1 MDIIDNQSMKD
12 AAIESVEK
20 GHNEALRTI
29 PTSDT
34 DTNTYTRALS
44 DSCCY
49 YPNKRQ
55 PNRQLK
61 RQRSV
66 HFIDGADT
74 SGSTNTSPAS
84 SLGSLVTKVYTRPY
98 LTELQ
103 ARTLFYS
110 EKEISRFGKLARAND
125 LLPSC
130 HKMIVVD
137 DYDFRRKGLLV
148 LYLLIGIY
156 NLRSIFSLVGSYYTG

>member
-20 GHNEALRTI
+20 GHNEAFRTI

-34 DTNTYTRALS
+34 DNTTTTYTRALS

-49 YPNKRQ
+49 YQNNRQ

-74 SGSTNTSPAS
+74 ETSPPS

-110 EKEISRFGKLARAND
+110 GKEISRFGKLARAND
-125 LLPSC
+125 LLPLC

-137 DYDFRRKGLLV
+137 DYDFRRKGLLA

-156 NLRSIFSLVGSYYTG
+156 NLRSIFSLVGSYYNG

>member
-1 MDIIDNQSMKD
+1 VMDIISQQAKD
-12 AAIESVEK
+12 DAIESVEK
-20 GHNEALRTI
+20 GHNEALRAIST
-29 PTSDT
+29 TSDT
-34 DTNTYTRALS
+34 DNTNTYTRALS

-49 YPNKRQ
+49 YPNNRQ

-61 RQRSV
+61 RHRSV

-74 SGSTNTSPAS
+74 TSPPS
-84 SLGSLVTKVYTRPY
+84 PLLVTKVYTRPY

-103 ARTLFYS
+103 AKTLFYS

-125 LLPSC
+125 LLPLC
-130 HKMIVVD
+130 HKMIVED

-156 NLRSIFSLVGSYYTG
+156 NLRSIFSLVGSYYPG

>member
-1 MDIIDNQSMKD
+1 MDIISQQAKD
-12 AAIESVEK
+12 DAIESVEK

-29 PTSDT
+29 STTSDT
-34 DTNTYTRALS
+34 DNTTTAYTRALS

-49 YPNKRQ
+49 YPNNRQ
-55 PNRQLK
+55 SNRPQLK

-74 SGSTNTSPAS
+74 DTSPPS
-84 SLGSLVTKVYTRPY
+84 SGGSLVTKVYTRPY

-110 EKEISRFGKLARAND
+110 EKEISRFSKLARAND
-125 LLPSC
+125 LLPLC
-130 HKMIVVD
+130 HKMMVVD
-137 DYDFRRKGLLV
+137 DYDFRRKRLLV

-156 NLRSIFSLVGSYYTG
+156 NLRSILSLVGSYYNG

>member
-20 GHNEALRTI
+20 GHNKALRTI
-29 PTSDT
+29 STTSDNI
-34 DTNTYTRALS
+34 NTYTRALS

-49 YPNKRQ
+49 LPNRK

-74 SGSTNTSPAS
+74 DTSPPS

-110 EKEISRFGKLARAND
+110 GKEISRFGKLARAND
-125 LLPSC
+125 LLPLC

-137 DYDFRRKGLLV
+137 EYGFRRKGRLA

-156 NLRSIFSLVGSYYTG
+156 NLRSIFSLVGSYYNG

>member
-1 MDIIDNQSMKD
+1 MDIISQQAKD
-12 AAIESVEK
+12 DAIESVEK

-29 PTSDT
+29 STTSDT
-34 DTNTYTRALS
+34 DNTTTAYTRALS

-49 YPNKRQ
+49 YPNNRQ
-55 PNRQLK
+55 SNRQLK

-74 SGSTNTSPAS
+74 ASPPS
-84 SLGSLVTKVYTRPY
+84 SGSLVTKVYTRPY

-125 LLPSC
+125 LLPLC

-137 DYDFRRKGLLV
+137 DYEYRRKGLLV

-156 NLRSIFSLVGSYYTG
+156 NLRSIFSLVGSYYIG

>member
-1 MDIIDNQSMKD
+1 MVMDIVSQQAKD
-12 AAIESVEK
+12 DAIESVEK

-34 DTNTYTRALS
+34 DNNNINTYTRALS

-49 YPNKRQ
+49 YNPIRQ

-74 SGSTNTSPAS
+74 DTSPPS
-84 SLGSLVTKVYTRPY
+84 PSLVTKVYTRPY

-103 ARTLFYS
+103 AKTLFYS

-125 LLPSC
+125 LLPLC

-156 NLRSIFSLVGSYYTG
+156 NLRSILSLVGSYYIG